1 MSEEKQKRIEKNIL
15 IKGANSID
23 FLTPRDE
30 LIFLVVSDE
39 KKVARVMF
47 FFRLSFH
54 TRYSSSKEFFVCL
67 PKKKKAQK
75 ERKKIWRRKKEEKNN
90 SVVFSHRGEHRR
102 SPQLYHHETE
112 TETETERFC
121 AFVVAKKKK
130 KTTTG
135 FERER
140 SDARETKR
148 TASVWGNAL
157 IMNSSDIKTRLRKE
171 YETPSTCT
179 THVALTLVQLI
190 FALMHTLANP
200 SLKHIPSFAFCTLRL
215 AIALPFLYFF
225 GRMEKPTQTK
235 DISWKQRFWFVPMG
249 TFLGIAYLLVFVCNE
264 RSGAIAVASVQPL
277 MPVCTAMLSF
287 AFGLERMC
295 FLKAFGCLLGFAGTV
310 LAVRAHRI
318 FDEVGPSVED
328 VLLLLLQTCSY
339 SFYVVMVVKATKSG
353 MKNYG
358 MTFLFRATLFAWTWI
373 FFAGGLKQIF
383 IDIDWENE
391 VPAYA
396 WGGVLFSGFGS
407 AVIAHG
413 INSWAITRVN
423 GVLPTVYSGVQVAFT
438 VLFGLTF
445 LDESL
450 EAIQFAGIAITVVGV
465 YCVARSRAEEREE
478 IISSATTTET
488 TETETTTPT
497 ADAQRQKDDDDVEL
511 VELVVAVPDAV
522 PHRPSLDL

>member
-1 MSEEKQKRIEKNIL
+1 M
-15 IKGANSID
+15 
-23 FLTPRDE
+23 
-30 LIFLVVSDE
+30 
-39 KKVARVMF
+39 
-47 FFRLSFH
+47 
-54 TRYSSSKEFFVCL
+54 
-67 PKKKKAQK
+67 
-75 ERKKIWRRKKEEKNN
+75 
-90 SVVFSHRGEHRR
+90 
-102 SPQLYHHETE
+102 
-112 TETETERFC
+112 
-121 AFVVAKKKK
+121 KKKK
-130 KTTTG
+130 KTSTG

-140 SDARETKR
+140 SDARETTKR
-148 TASVWGNAL
+148 TAILSVWGNAL
-157 IMNSSDIKTRLRKE
+157 IIMNSGDIKTRLRKE

-179 THVALTLVQLI
+179 THLALTLVQLI

-497 ADAQRQKDDDDVEL
+497 ADAQRQKDDDDVEEL

>member
-1 MSEEKQKRIEKNIL
+1 MKKKWPELCFFSLVFSHTIFFFKRVFCLFAQEEESTERKEKNLEAQKRGKKQL
-15 IKGANSID
+15 RRLFTQRRAQT
-23 FLTPRDE
+23 FTTTLPPRDRDRDRDGE
-30 LIFLVVSDE
+30 ILCVRCREEEEEDN
-39 KKVARVMF
+39 
-47 FFRLSFH
+47 
-54 TRYSSSKEFFVCL
+54 
-67 PKKKKAQK
+67 KKAQDL
-75 ERKKIWRRKKEEKNN
+75 R
-90 SVVFSHRGEHRR
+90 
-102 SPQLYHHETE
+102 
-112 TETETERFC
+112 
-121 AFVVAKKKK
+121 
-130 KTTTG
+130 
-135 FERER
+135 ERER

-179 THVALTLVQLI
+179 THLALTLVQLI

-478 IISSATTTET
+478 IISSVTTET

>member
-1 MSEEKQKRIEKNIL
+1 MCL
-15 IKGANSID
+15 
-23 FLTPRDE
+23 
-30 LIFLVVSDE
+30 
-39 KKVARVMF
+39 
-47 FFRLSFH
+47 
-54 TRYSSSKEFFVCL
+54 FVC
-67 PKKKKAQK
+67 P
-75 ERKKIWRRKKEEKNN
+75 RKQEAEEKNVK
-90 SVVFSHRGEHRR
+90 SLKKKRKKTTVCRLFTHRGLLRDR
-102 SPQLYHHETE
+102 LPLPRITTTARQR
-112 TETETERFC
+112 ERERQRDREIFVV
-121 AFVVAKKKK
+121 VVAKKKK

-140 SDARETKR
+140 SDAREKTKR
-148 TASVWGNAL
+148 TAILSVWGNAL
-157 IMNSSDIKTRLRKE
+157 IIIMNSGDIKTRLRKE

-179 THVALTLVQLI
+179 THLALTLVQLI

-497 ADAQRQKDDDDVEL
+497 ADAQRQKDDDDVEEL

>member
-1 MSEEKQKRIEKNIL
+1 MC
-15 IKGANSID
+15 
-23 FLTPRDE
+23 
-30 LIFLVVSDE
+30 
-39 KKVARVMF
+39 
-47 FFRLSFH
+47 
-54 TRYSSSKEFFVCL
+54 VCL
-67 PKKKKAQK
+67 FARENKKQ
-75 ERKKIWRRKKEEKNN
+75 RKKIFAKKEEKNN
-90 SVVFSHRGEHRR
+90 CLSSFHTRRTAAQQITTITYHYHR
-102 SPQLYHHETE
+102 
-112 TETETERFC
+112 ETERERETERQRV
-121 AFVVAKKKK
+121 FVVVVVKKKKK
-130 KTTTG
+130 KTSTG

-140 SDARETKR
+140 SDARETTKR
-148 TASVWGNAL
+148 TAILSVWGNAL
-157 IMNSSDIKTRLRKE
+157 IIMNSGDIKTRLRKE

-179 THVALTLVQLI
+179 THLALTLVQLI

-478 IISSATTTET
+478 IISSATTET
-488 TETETTTPT
+488 METETTTPT
-497 ADAQRQKDDDDVEL
+497 ADAQRQKDDDDVEEL

>member
-1 MSEEKQKRIEKNIL
+1 M
-15 IKGANSID
+15 
-23 FLTPRDE
+23 
-30 LIFLVVSDE
+30 
-39 KKVARVMF
+39 
-47 FFRLSFH
+47 
-54 TRYSSSKEFFVCL
+54 FVCL
-67 PKKKKAQK
+67 PKKTRSRGKKCQK
-75 ERKKIWRRKKEEKNN
+75 LEKKEEKTT
-90 SVVFSHRGEHRR
+90 VCRLFTHEDCCATD
-102 SPQLYHHETE
+102 YHYHVSLPPRDRER
-112 TETETERFC
+112 ETERQRVFVV
-121 AFVVAKKKK
+121 VVAKKKK
-130 KTTTG
+130 KTTRG

-140 SDARETKR
+140 SDAREKTKR
-148 TASVWGNAL
+148 TAILSVWGNAL
-157 IMNSSDIKTRLRKE
+157 IIIMNSGDIKTRLRKE

-179 THVALTLVQLI
+179 THLALTLVQLI

-497 ADAQRQKDDDDVEL
+497 ADAQRQKDDDDVEEL

>member
-1 MSEEKQKRIEKNIL
+1 MSEEKQKRIEDYSQRSKFNR
-15 IKGANSID
+15 D
-23 FLTPRDE
+23 FLPP
-30 LIFLVVSDE
+30 
-39 KKVARVMF
+39 AR
-47 FFRLSFH
+47 L
-54 TRYSSSKEFFVCL
+54 FVRF
-67 PKKKKAQK
+67 PKKKAE

-90 SVVFSHRGEHRR
+90 FLSSFHTEEHGL
-102 SPQLYHHETE
+102 SPLRPPRDRDRDRDSEILCVRCRE
-112 TETETERFC
+112 EEEEEDN
-121 AFVVAKKKK
+121 KKEQDLR
-130 KTTTG
+130 
-135 FERER
+135 ERER

-148 TASVWGNAL
+148 TVSVWGNSL

-225 GRMEKPTQTK
+225 GQMEKPTQTK

-478 IISSATTTET
+478 IISSATTET
-488 TETETTTPT
+488 KTETETTTPT
-497 ADAQRQKDDDDVEL
+497 ANAQRQKDDDDVEL

>member
-1 MSEEKQKRIEKNIL
+1 MFSL
-15 IKGANSID
+15 NS
-23 FLTPRDE
+23 L
-30 LIFLVVSDE
+30 
-39 KKVARVMF
+39 
-47 FFRLSFH
+47 
-54 TRYSSSKEFFVCL
+54 KEFVCLFVCL
-67 PKKKKAQK
+67 PKKTRSRGKKCQK
-75 ERKKIWRRKKEEKNN
+75 LEKKEEKTTVCRLFTHGGLLRN
-90 SVVFSHRGEHRR
+90 RLPRPRITTTARQRER
-102 SPQLYHHETE
+102 
-112 TETETERFC
+112 ETERQRDFVV
-121 AFVVAKKKK
+121 VVAKKKK
-130 KTTTG
+130 KTTTRG

-148 TASVWGNAL
+148 TAMRVWGNAL
-157 IMNSSDIKTRLRKE
+157 IIMNSGDIKTRLRKE

-179 THVALTLVQLI
+179 THLALTLVQLI

-287 AFGLERMC
+287 AFGVERMC

-497 ADAQRQKDDDDVEL
+497 ADAQRQKDDDDVEEL

>member
-1 MSEEKQKRIEKNIL
+1 
-15 IKGANSID
+15 
-23 FLTPRDE
+23 
-30 LIFLVVSDE
+30 
-39 KKVARVMF
+39 
-47 FFRLSFH
+47 
-54 TRYSSSKEFFVCL
+54 
-67 PKKKKAQK
+67 
-75 ERKKIWRRKKEEKNN
+75 
-90 SVVFSHRGEHRR
+90 
-102 SPQLYHHETE
+102 
-112 TETETERFC
+112 
-121 AFVVAKKKK
+121 
-130 KTTTG
+130 
-135 FERER
+135 
-140 SDARETKR
+140 
-148 TASVWGNAL
+148 
-157 IMNSSDIKTRLRKE
+157 
-171 YETPSTCT
+171 
-179 THVALTLVQLI
+179 
-190 FALMHTLANP
+190 
-200 SLKHIPSFAFCTLRL
+200 
-215 AIALPFLYFF
+215 
-225 GRMEKPTQTK
+225 
-235 DISWKQRFWFVPMG
+235 
-249 TFLGIAYLLVFVCNE
+249 
-264 RSGAIAVASVQPL
+264 
-277 MPVCTAMLSF
+277 
-287 AFGLERMC
+287 MC

-358 MTFLFRATLFAWTWI
+358 MTFLFRATVFAWTWI

-423 GVLPTVYSGVQVAFT
+423 GALPTVYSGVQVAFT

-478 IISSATTTET
+478 IISSSSTSKRRKRNDDPNRRRPTTKRRRRRRRTRRT
-488 TETETTTPT
+488 RRRRSRRGPAPT
-497 ADAQRQKDDDDVEL
+497 LARSVEL
-511 VELVVAVPDAV
+511 EHNNNNSNSNSTFL
-522 PHRPSLDL
+522 

>member
-1 MSEEKQKRIEKNIL
+1 MCL
-15 IKGANSID
+15 
-23 FLTPRDE
+23 
-30 LIFLVVSDE
+30 
-39 KKVARVMF
+39 
-47 FFRLSFH
+47 
-54 TRYSSSKEFFVCL
+54 FVC
-67 PKKKKAQK
+67 P
-75 ERKKIWRRKKEEKNN
+75 RKQEAEEKNFK
-90 SVVFSHRGEHRR
+90 SLKKKRKKTTVCRLFTHEDCCATD
-102 SPQLYHHETE
+102 YHYHVSLPPRDRERE
-112 TETETERFC
+112 RETERQRDRELSWLSRRRRRQRQQDLR
-121 AFVVAKKKK
+121 
-130 KTTTG
+130 
-135 FERER
+135 EREKR
-140 SDARETKR
+140 CARDEKNSDFECLGK
-148 TASVWGNAL
+148 L
-157 IMNSSDIKTRLRKE
+157 YIMNSGDIKTRLRKE

-179 THVALTLVQLI
+179 THLALTLVQLI

-497 ADAQRQKDDDDVEL
+497 ADAQRQKDDDDVEEL

>member
-1 MSEEKQKRIEKNIL
+1 MSEEKQKRIEDYSQRSKFNRFF
-15 IKGANSID
+15 N
-23 FLTPRDE
+23 PR
-30 LIFLVVSDE
+30 
-39 KKVARVMF
+39 A
-47 FFRLSFH
+47 
-54 TRYSSSKEFFVCL
+54 FVRL
-67 PKKKKAQK
+67 PKKKAE

-90 SVVFSHRGEHRR
+90 FLSSFHTEEHGL
-102 SPQLYHHETE
+102 SPQRPPRDRDRDRDREILCVRCREE
-112 TETETERFC
+112 EEEDN
-121 AFVVAKKKK
+121 KKEQDLR
-130 KTTTG
+130 
-135 FERER
+135 ERER

-148 TASVWGNAL
+148 TVSVWGNSL

-179 THVALTLVQLI
+179 THLALTLVQLI

-215 AIALPFLYFF
+215 AIALPFLCTF
-225 GRMEKPTQTK
+225 GRLEKPTQTK

-358 MTFLFRATLFAWTWI
+358 MTFLFQSTLFAWTWI

-478 IISSATTTET
+478 IISSATTET
-488 TETETTTPT
+488 KTETETTTPT
-497 ADAQRQKDDDDVEL
+497 ANAQRQKDDDDVEL

>member
-1 MSEEKQKRIEKNIL
+1 MFSL
-15 IKGANSID
+15 D
-23 FLTPRDE
+23 L
-30 LIFLVVSDE
+30 
-39 KKVARVMF
+39 KKFV
-47 FFRLSFH
+47 
-54 TRYSSSKEFFVCL
+54 FVCL
-67 PKKKKAQK
+67 PKKTRSRGKKFQK
-75 ERKKIWRRKKEEKNN
+75 LEKKEEKNN
-90 SVVFSHRGEHRR
+90 CLSSFHTRGLLRNRLPLSRITTTARQRERDG
-102 SPQLYHHETE
+102 
-112 TETETERFC
+112 ETERQRVFV
-121 AFVVAKKKK
+121 VVAKKKK

-140 SDARETKR
+140 SDAREKTKR
-148 TASVWGNAL
+148 TAILSVWGNAL
-157 IMNSSDIKTRLRKE
+157 IIMNSGDIKTRLRKE

-179 THVALTLVQLI
+179 THLALTLVQLI

-497 ADAQRQKDDDDVEL
+497 ADAQRQKDDDDVEEL